1 MLKDIVPIIP
11 VLIVT
16 LSACAVLIA
25 ESFRRKDDWM
35 PMEVLAIIGLVGG
48 IATSTSSGAATPSA
62 SASSSSTTTRSS
74 ST

>member
-35 PMEVLAIIGLVGG
+35 PMEVDHKN
-48 IATSTSSGAATPSA
+48 STRRHPA
-62 SASSSSTTTRSS
+62 
-74 ST
+74 